1 MSRRQSR
8 SKDKRVAFMDEEER
22 ALITSIEDADARGE
36 LRPVKHQKEIIAQA
50 QAGARRWM
58 ETERKE
64 ARVNIRLRP
73 SVLAAFKARAEREGL
88 PYQVVL
94 ASLAYRYAYPE
105 PATPPTVAAES
116 PKLEGHIRREIAQR
130 VFLSGKHGDEYK
142 AIFNLVRLMSRDPK
156 RDAQEVAMLERMLER
171 RLEAPPKEIHR
182 PGRKIVL

>member
-1 MSRRQSR
+1 MRRR
-8 SKDKRVAFMDEEER
+8 RPKGKDKETVFMDDAER
-22 ALITSIEDADARGE
+22 ALIESIEDADARGE
-36 LRPVKHQKEIIAQA
+36 LRPAKNQKQIIAQM

-105 PATPPTVAAES
+105 PQAPPAVAAQ
-116 PKLEGHIRREIAQR
+116 P
-130 VFLSGKHGDEYK
+130 
-142 AIFNLVRLMSRDPK
+142 PK
-156 RDAQEVAMLERMLER
+156 RRSA
-171 RLEAPPKEIHR
+171 
-182 PGRKIVL
+182 

>member
-1 MSRRQSR
+1 MSRRR
-8 SKDKRVAFMDEEER
+8 RAKGMGKRTATMTYINDEER
-22 ALITSIEDADARGE
+22 ALVESIERADARGE

-105 PATPPTVAAES
+105 PATPPAVAAE
-116 PKLEGHIRREIAQR
+116 PKKRRSA
-130 VFLSGKHGDEYK
+130 
-142 AIFNLVRLMSRDPK
+142 
-156 RDAQEVAMLERMLER
+156 
-171 RLEAPPKEIHR
+171 
-182 PGRKIVL
+182 